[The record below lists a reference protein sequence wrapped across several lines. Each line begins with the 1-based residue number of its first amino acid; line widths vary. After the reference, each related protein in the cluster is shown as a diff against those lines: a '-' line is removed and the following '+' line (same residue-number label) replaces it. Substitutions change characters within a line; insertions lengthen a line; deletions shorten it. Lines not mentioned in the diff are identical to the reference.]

1 MFVERGLDGPFFV
14 AQDSTSALQRNC
26 KPENFGVDDAQI
38 DRAIRSL
45 EEGHRIKDIEQ
56 HFWLKFKV
64 HYATSV
70 AAMILCF
77 NINIFTDMAV
87 FWSGYVAF
95 ALGLFLLGH
104 YTGVRFAPAFV
115 EITLERCRNLARYYY
130 EDQYMDDKNIVLNVW
145 DISGLLESD
154 GLLSSAGNILKIACQ
169 TNDSVLGIFKT

>member
-26 KPENFGVDDAQI
+26 KPEKFGVDDAQI

-45 EEGHRIKDIEQ
+45 EEGHRTKDKEQ

-95 ALGLFLLGH
+95 ALGPISIRAL
-104 YTGVRFAPAFV
+104 Y
-115 EITLERCRNLARYYY
+115 RCSFCTSVCRDYSGA
-130 EDQYMDDKNIVLNVW
+130 
-145 DISGLLESD
+145 IS
-154 GLLSSAGNILKIACQ
+154 
-169 TNDSVLGIFKT
+169 